1 MHAKSFI
8 RASAFAFSTAVSL
21 LQPLG
26 VHAGTIT
33 FNDLTD
39 TVGFT
44 DTTGRVSAFTCS
56 GETCTVLFAAPT
68 YPTGAGPTSFSATP
82 SRVNIFEAGG
92 SNAISDT
99 LAVTP
104 ASSTVGADNLVQ
116 AIFTSD
122 SDLGGLNPL
131 PSPALSIIEDGT
143 IQDAF
148 TITWFFAN
156 QASVVDTISFQSDVN
171 ETPEPASLALVGL
184 GLVALVAV
192 RRRTLS

>member
-1 MHAKSFI
+1 MI
-8 RASAFAFSTAVSL
+8 GTL
-21 LQPLG
+21 P
-26 VHAGTIT
+26 HAGTIT

-44 DTTGRVSAFTCS
+44 DTTGRVSASSFL
-56 GETCTVLFAAPT
+56 GETYTVIFGAPT
-68 YPTGAGPTSFSATP
+68 DPTGAHLTGFAATP

-99 LAVTP
+99 LAVTSE
-104 ASSTVGADNLVQ
+104 SSSAFGDILVQ

-131 PSPALSIIEDGT
+131 PSPAASIIEDGT

-148 TITWFFAN
+148 TITWFFDN
-156 QASVVDTISFQSDVN
+156 QTSVVDTIRFQSDVN
-171 ETPEPASLALVGL
+171 DTPEPASLALVGL
-184 GLVALVAV
+184 GLVALVGV
-192 RRRTLS
+192 RRRTRS